1 MKHNNAHPINT
12 NQTDALCTGNYFRR
26 AQIEIGETIVVIFIL
41 MILIVFGLVI
51 YYQFQS
57 TNMQQT
63 KQRFGGL
70 KTVELAQVISNMPEL
85 QCSNLKVAEV
95 SCIDEVKA
103 KQFAHYLAT
112 PGNKAFFYYREILG
126 TSKIEIQRIYPVDTL
141 SSPEANLIVAYDN
154 SRGFKNAEPT
164 FIPVNLYNPI
174 QKTYRFAL
182 LKATRYY
189 S

>member
-1 MKHNNAHPINT
+1 MTTLLEQAAPNFTETKKMK
-12 NQTDALCTGNYFRR
+12 R

-51 YYQFQS
+51 YYQFQANS
-57 TNMQQT
+57 FQQT

-70 KTVELAQVISNMPEL
+70 KTVELAQVVSNLPEL

-95 SCIDEVKA
+95 SCIDEIKA
-103 KQFAHYLAT
+103 RQFAQYLST
-112 PGNKAFFYYREILG
+112 PGNKAFFYYREVLG
-126 TSKIEIQRIYPVDTL
+126 TSKIEIQRVYPPP
-141 SSPEANLIVAYDN
+141 SPTANMIVVYDD
-154 SRGFKNAEPT
+154 SKGLPNAEPT
-164 FIPVNLYNPI
+164 FIPINLYNPI
-174 QKTYRFAL
+174 QKTYSFAL

>member
-1 MKHNNAHPINT
+1 MKPT
-12 NQTDALCTGNYFRR
+12 RKG
-26 AQIEIGETIVVIFIL
+26 QIEIGETIVVIFIL
-41 MILIVFGLVI
+41 MILIVFGLVF

-57 TNMQQT
+57 TSFQQT

-70 KTVELAQVISNMPEL
+70 KTVELAQVVSNMPEL

-103 KQFAHYLAT
+103 KQFANYLAT

-126 TSKIEIQRIYPVDTL
+126 TSKIRVRIVYPVDPA
-141 SSPEANLIVAYDN
+141 SPPEANLIVVYDN
-154 SRGFKNAEPT
+154 SKGYKNAEPT
-164 FIPVNLYNPI
+164 FIPINLYNPI
-174 QKTYRFAL
+174 QKTYQFAL
-182 LKATRYY
+182 LEATRYY

>member
-1 MKHNNAHPINT
+1 MQNKKNKT
-12 NQTDALCTGNYFRR
+12 TALNSGIHLRR

-57 TNMQQT
+57 SSLQQT

-103 KQFAHYLAT
+103 RQFSSYLAT
-112 PGNKAFFYYREILG
+112 PGNKAFFYYRETLG
-126 TSKIEIQRIYPVDTL
+126 TSKIEIQRIYPVGLL
-141 SSPEANLIVAYDN
+141 SLPEDNLIVTYDN

-164 FIPVNLYNPI
+164 FIPINLYNPL
-174 QKTYRFAL
+174 QKTYSFAL